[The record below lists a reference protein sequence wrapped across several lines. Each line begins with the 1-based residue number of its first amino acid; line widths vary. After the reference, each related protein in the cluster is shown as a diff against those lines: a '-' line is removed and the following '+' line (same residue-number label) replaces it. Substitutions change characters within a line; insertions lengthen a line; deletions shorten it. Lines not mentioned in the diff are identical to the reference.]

1 MYFWLFLKDFAARI
15 CKAITLNTNK
25 GAIMDIFALFEQL
38 KATITD
44 LQLKLADT
52 DAAIVEAKKAA
63 YDEGFAAGVASVV
76 IPPSDKIFSQEE
88 LDAAVMAA
96 VAPVQAS
103 LDEALVKIADL
114 ETKVG
119 EIDMKVAEA
128 VAAMKAD
135 LLVKY
140 EEQQVAESVG
150 EVGFADL
157 LK

>member
-1 MYFWLFLKDFAARI
+1 
-15 CKAITLNTNK
+15 
-25 GAIMDIFALFEQL
+25 MDIFALFEQL